1 MSFKEW
7 LFSSYP
13 NPSTS
18 NQWGLGH
25 IASLVLIALFVVIS
39 TILLKKRSA
48 KDKRLVLIV
57 LASLILFFEIARRV
71 INFCKT
77 PGQDLIQSLRTLL
90 PRPGCAIACW
100 LVMIAVY
107 VNKKIV
113 YNVASIISILC
124 GGIFFIYPVAGYNN
138 QYIMFSN
145 LYSIVTH
152 MLLLV
157 TSISLITLKFTDFKY
172 KGFWKLG
179 VGYILTFIYGL
190 LEIFVLKTFADPMYF
205 MPGGDIQANILGIDW
220 GIYIVLY
227 FVVMLIYVN
236 SFYLIAD
243 KEAVMKLFKKN
254 KKEEI

>member
-25 IASLVLIALFVVIS
+25 IASLVLIAIFVVIS

-138 QYIMFSN
+138 QYILFEN
-145 LYSIVTH
+145 IYSIITH
-152 MLLLV
+152 CTFFAV
-157 TSISLITLKFTDFKY
+157 SICFITYGFTDFKY
-172 KGFWKLG
+172 KGGWKDLIG
-179 VGYILTFIYGL
+179 IAIVFVYAF
-190 LEIFVLKTFADPMYF
+190 LEIVFKIEGDPFFFMANNEVQEIIGMSYNVYLPCYIVFVLFYINLF
-205 MPGGDIQANILGIDW
+205 YGIR
-220 GIYIVLY
+220 
-227 FVVMLIYVN
+227 
-236 SFYLIAD
+236 YLKD
-243 KEAVMKLFKKN
+243 RCKKA
-254 KKEEI
+254 